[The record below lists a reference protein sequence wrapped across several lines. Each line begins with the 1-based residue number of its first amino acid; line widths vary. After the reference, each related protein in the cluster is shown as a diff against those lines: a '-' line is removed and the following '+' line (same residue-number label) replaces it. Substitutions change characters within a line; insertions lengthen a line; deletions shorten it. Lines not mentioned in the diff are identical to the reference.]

1 MDVSDG
7 PNEWDA
13 IMSVQ
18 EKEDEI
24 RRLTVSFSC
33 FSRLSAMSIITGATC
48 HELTG
53 IRLRPA
59 LRQKKREVS
68 AVGQDLT
75 SVHLCR
81 FQKIFQK
88 SRGAW
93 CSSQEA
99 MPSSRCMQ

>member
-24 RRLTVSFSC
+24 RRLTVSFSS
-33 FSRLSAMSIITGATC
+33 FSRLSAMSIITWATC
-48 HELTG
+48 HQLTG

-59 LRQKKREVS
+59 LRQREVS
-68 AVGQDLT
+68 AVGQGVT
-75 SVHLCR
+75 GVQLCR
-81 FQKIFQK
+81 SQKIFQR
-88 SRGAW
+88 SRSA
-93 CSSQEA
+93 
-99 MPSSRCMQ
+99 